1 MNGYMTH
8 DERRLKRHLFIA
20 VAVKLA
26 VLAMLWWVFVR
37 DAQVAADA
45 DQTAAH
51 IGVTTPT
58 PGAVQ

>member
-1 MNGYMTH
+1 MTH
-8 DERRLKRHLFIA
+8 DERRLTRHLLIA

-26 VLAMLWWVFVR
+26 ALALLWWVFVR
-37 DAQVAADA
+37 DTHVEADA

-58 PGAVQ
+58 PGATL